1 MVPKKKVVI
10 VCDKNS
16 RTSFGRL
23 TLDLEHTLFADFD
36 VSILWLKTP
45 KYFPDD
51 DKALPE
57 ERGTKSSS
65 IWAKSLHM
73 GFYKFREPFVEYL
86 QKLDPTIVFFIR
98 PELGFLVPVAK
109 KVCPKSKTVVLI
121 HDTFA
126 ETLYPFSVKFKLI
139 SMFYAKPT
147 AKADGFVYNSRYS
160 KREAEKYYGIA
171 GRPNAVTGLPL
182 NSLYYNQNSDRMLYR
197 SMRKSFREDLGI
209 KSFKAMV
216 LNVSLPEK
224 RKNIATFFDMAK
236 ARPDVA
242 FVRIGKVNRYVQML
256 LEERHLK
263 NVFHFTSLS
272 VTNLR
277 EFYRHA
283 DLFVQPSF
291 QEGFGLPP
299 LEAIACGTPVVCAR
313 TTALAEIFSAV
324 CPTVSPAT
332 DVQGY
337 LDVLQSV
344 MDGKYEY
351 NAEKVSELLARYSIK
366 TIADK
371 LSAFFYSILDR

>member
-171 GRPNAVTGLPL
+171 GRPNAVVGLPL
-182 NSLYYNQNSDRMLYR
+182 NSLFYNLQPDRMIYR
-197 SMRKSFREDLGI
+197 AKRESFCADLGI
-209 KSFKAMV
+209 RGFRALV
-216 LNVSLPEK
+216 LNVSLPES
-224 RKNIATFFDMAK
+224 RKNIGTFLKMAK
-236 ARPDVA
+236 KRPNVA
-242 FVRIGKVNRYVQML
+242 FVRIGKMTSRIRREMDAL
-256 LEERHLK
+256 DLH
-263 NVFHFTSLS
+263 NVFHFSNLAAPM
-272 VTNLR
+272 LR

-283 DLFVQPSF
+283 DLFVMPSF
-291 QEGFGLPP
+291 FEGFGLPP
-299 LEAIACGTPVVCAR
+299 LEAIACGTPVVCAD
-313 TTALAEIFSAV
+313 TTALKEIFAGV
-324 CPTVSPAT
+324 CPLVSPA
-332 DVQGY
+332 DNVDGY
-337 LDVLQSV
+337 LAVLDEVFS
-344 MDGKYEY
+344 GKYEY
-351 NAEKVSELLARYSIK
+351 DREKVAKLLEKYSLK
-366 TIADK
+366 TVADK
-371 LSAFFYSILDR
+371 LSAFLYSILDR